1 MKLTKILETSINEE
15 LDLTETSDLFMWEIS
30 LQNLQEVDSV
40 LIAPSKTRA
49 AIKLKLQKSLDA
61 VKNEYNQIMAMF
73 YYFDDKSLGTI
84 SEKVLASLVEK
95 TGIFKQGTVAQTGG
109 SGGLSDLEIAGQG
122 VSLKTTLVG
131 SAINLGSAAGEGGI
145 EPGDSTLPNKSIK
158 NKKLRASKIKIK
170 KLTEVPYGAVD
181 RKVSNI
187 CKKIGDDLFLWAA
200 VSKDKKTKKLAGFTF
215 YLMDINGDVLYKDIM
230 KNGSIE
236 LQDGG
241 NGKSFNIYTGDD
253 VMFSKG
259 DAQGKYFNLAP
270 AFVQS
275 QFKETDSKL
284 SEGKSTVSTKDVTTK
299 YTTGTK
305 MKVTVDPTA
314 DKGTSFNFTEISK
327 KVFNTMLSIL
337 TDPENMRKIVASIP
351 V

>member
-1 MKLTKILETSINEE
+1 MKLTKLLENTTDHDS
-15 LDLTETSDLFMWEIS
+15 DLTEMSDLFMWEIS
-30 LQNLQEVDSV
+30 LKNLQEVDAV
-40 LIAPSKTRA
+40 FVAPSKARA
-49 AIKLKLQKSLDA
+49 AIKSKLQKALDT
-61 VKNEYNQIMAMF
+61 VKDEYNQIMAMF

-122 VSLKTTLVG
+122 ISLKTTLVG

-145 EPGDSTLPNKSIK
+145 EPGDSTLPNKKIK
-158 NKKLRASKIKIK
+158 NRKLRASRIPIQ
-170 KLTEVPYGAVD
+170 KLTEAPYGAVD

-187 CKKIGDDLFLWAA
+187 CKKIGNDLFLWAA

-215 YLMDINGDVLYKDIM
+215 YLMDIDGDALYNDVM
-230 KNGSIE
+230 KKGSIE
-236 LQDGG
+236 LQDKGE
-241 NGKSFNIYTGDD
+241 GKSFNIYTGDG

-275 QFKETDSKL
+275 QFDETDSKL
-284 SEGKSTVSTKDVTTK
+284 SEGKSTISTKDVKTK

-305 MKVTVDPTA
+305 MNVTVDPTA
-314 DKGTSFNFTEISK
+314 KKGTSFNFNEISK
-327 KVFNTMLSIL
+327 QVFNTMLNVL
-337 TDPENMRKIVASIP
+337 TDPVNMKKIVASIP